1 MGGDIITQSI
11 QLQTPNALERSEQA
25 QLTEDELVSLRLF
38 VTRLGDRIV
47 EDTSPFTSTE
57 RNRLAFLT
65 WLYAHGKLL
74 H

>member
-1 MGGDIITQSI
+1 MGGNIFTPSEQV
-11 QLQTPNALERSEQA
+11 QTPSALTSSENA
-25 QLTEDELVSLRLF
+25 QLTEDELTSLRLF
-38 VTRLGDRIV
+38 VRRLGDRIV
-47 EDTSPFTSTE
+47 EDTSPFTNTE